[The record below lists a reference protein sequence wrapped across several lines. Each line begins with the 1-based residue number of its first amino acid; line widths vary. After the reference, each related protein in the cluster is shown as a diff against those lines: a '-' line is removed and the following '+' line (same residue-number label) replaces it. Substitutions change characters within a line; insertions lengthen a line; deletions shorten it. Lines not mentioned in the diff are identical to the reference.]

1 MTLLKTKAQ
10 RRLYWKTIDRL
21 QGNSIKRFAGL
32 VTAQLRADKDAAAKE
47 VAAAQPQ
54 FMGQAATSAIAG
66 QTDDWVVLYNRI
78 YILNFEIFGAR
89 VVAQFEKSD
98 FKNIDEATRQRWA
111 LLAQEYVRNT
121 AGQRI
126 PNLLSNSDAALQ
138 RTIAAGI
145 EEGAG
150 PAVIA
155 RNIRALDPNFT
166 RPRAIRISRT
176 EVIAASNLGSIEGA
190 REVDPRMEKEWLATQ
205 EPGVTRNNHLATDG
219 QRQKLDDPFIIANSG
234 ARVMF
239 PGDTSL
245 GAPASETVNERCT
258 LAYIPNPVNRI
269 EGSG

>member
-21 QGNSIKRFAGL
+21 QGNSVKRFAGL
-32 VTAQLRADKDAAAKE
+32 VTAQLRADKDAAAKA

-66 QTDDWVVLYNRI
+66 QTDDWVTLYNRI
-78 YILNFEIFGAR
+78 YITNFEIFGAR

-98 FKNIDEATRQRWA
+98 FKNIDEAVRQRWA
-111 LLAQEYVRNT
+111 LLAQAYVRNT

-126 PNLLSNSDAALQ
+126 PGLLSNSDAALQ

-145 EEGAG
+145 EEGKGSDA
-150 PAVIA
+150 IA
-155 RNIRALDPNFT
+155 RDIRALETFFNVS
-166 RPRAIRISRT
+166 RSLRISRT

-190 REVDPRMEKEWLATQ
+190 REVDPRMIKEWLST
-205 EPGVTRNNHLATDG
+205 PDSRTRETHVAADG
-219 QRQKLDDPFIIANSG
+219 QKRRLDDPFDVGGSQL
-234 ARVMF
+234 MF

-245 GAPASETVNERCT
+245 GAPLSETVNERCT